1 MQCMYSSNSTEILG
15 INTECI
21 PTSFLQRRLGW
32 LCIYS
37 VEKYSKVVVKDT
49 YPGYMIEMTQH
60 SHEGQHRSILQQDG
74 GRITPEIESYSDKIK
89 FCN

>member
-1 MQCMYSSNSTEILG
+1 MQCMYSSNSTKILD

-21 PTSFLQRRLGW
+21 PTSFLQRRLSW

-49 YPGYMIEMTQH
+49 YSGYMIEMTQH
-60 SHEGQHRSILQQDG
+60 SHGGQSALAY
-74 GRITPEIESYSDKIK
+74 ITTRWWQNNPRDRVLLG
-89 FCN
+89 